1 MPMSLGDF
9 FSSAQHARPSN
20 PRAVTFTAMA
30 KGGMLP
36 GGRENVHKVPVL
48 AKVTG
53 CLVFLGGD
61 GAELARV
68 EARQSLLRR
77 FVDAETGY
85 PKQTD
90 GEDFNLELTYQILWR
105 VLHEWDEKDKRAGA
119 RLFPEPENVREMLEP
134 TEANRVLRAYNAYV
148 ADEHPE
154 VVNDK
159 TFRDAEG
166 AGKGAPR
173 K

>member
-20 PRAVTFTAMA
+20 PRPVTFTAMA

-53 CLVFLGGD
+53 CFVFLGGD

-68 EARQSLLRR
+68 EARAHLLKH
-77 FVDAETGY
+77 FVDAETGFSK
-85 PKQTD
+85 PTD

-105 VLHEWDEKDKRAGA
+105 VLFEWDEKERRAGG
-119 RLFPEPENVREMLEP
+119 RLFPQVENVREMLEP
-134 TEANRVLRAYNAYV
+134 SEANRVLRAYNAYV

-159 TFRDAEG
+159 TFRGAEG
-166 AGKGAPR
+166 AGKDPPR